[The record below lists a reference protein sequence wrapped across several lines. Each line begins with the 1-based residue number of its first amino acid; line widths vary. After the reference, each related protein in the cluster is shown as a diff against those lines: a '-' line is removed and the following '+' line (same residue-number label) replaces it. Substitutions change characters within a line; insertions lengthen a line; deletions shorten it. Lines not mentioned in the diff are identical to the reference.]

1 VSLDLWED
9 LLVKVSY
16 ARFFVPNQVH
26 NQYKKDGSTGGGG
39 EEARTSFKR
48 CATVEIMD
56 ESSYRLN
63 FDLGKKSK
71 IHHHS

>member
-26 NQYKKDGSTGGGG
+26 NQCKKDGSTGRGGGGGGGGGG
-39 EEARTSFKR
+39 EDIFQEMRNCR
-48 CATVEIMD
+48 
-56 ESSYRLN
+56 N
-63 FDLGKKSK
+63 NG
-71 IHHHS
+71 